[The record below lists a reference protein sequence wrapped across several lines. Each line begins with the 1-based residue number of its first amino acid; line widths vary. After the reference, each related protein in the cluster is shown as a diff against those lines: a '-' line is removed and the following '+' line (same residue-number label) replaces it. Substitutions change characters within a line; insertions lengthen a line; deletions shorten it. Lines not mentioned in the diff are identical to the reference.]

1 MFSSALHADGANYVE
16 SRQKL
21 MFILD
26 HLLKYAQTKGGSMEY
41 CHGVGVKLVHLMGS
55 EHGNSLKLMEA
66 IKNTIDPK
74 GLMNPGKVFPRSQP

>member
-1 MFSSALHADGANYVE
+1 
-16 SRQKL
+16 
-21 MFILD
+21 
-26 HLLKYAQTKGGSMEY
+26 MEY

-74 GLMNPGKVFPRSQP
+74 GLMNPGKVFPRSQPGEH